1 MGACV
6 KELEAITGG
15 ALGGWLAR
23 FKSDGRSSHAPPP
36 PGTRCENCETEL
48 VGHFCH
54 ACGQEASNH
63 HKSILHV
70 TWEAIEGMFHLD
82 GRLWRT
88 VPWLFVR
95 PGRLTREYL
104 DGKRARHV
112 PPFRLFLVA
121 LLLFI
126 LSAETVIHKSMH
138 DAQHGAGHGVQAQ
151 PQAQAQAEAGH
162 GEHGKPAAQAGHDK
176 SAKADATAQ
185 AVPGQV
191 ASELRDSLKKDGV
204 LTDKPGADGKQ
215 QFVESDSDS
224 TAAEKA
230 RNEWLNTQLGKAIA
244 TPGYFMVVVF
254 GWGHRLAVLMLPI
267 LALALGA
274 CYFYRRK
281 FFMYDH
287 LIVSMNYLSFVFL
300 LWALVFV
307 LPKPV
312 KDIAI
317 LAALIWAP
325 VNLFATLRGV
335 YGSSVFGAVVKTGFV
350 WFTTQTAFLLL
361 LLGLLWLG
369 LSQI

>member
-1 MGACV
+1 V

-15 ALGGWLAR
+15 ALGGWMAR
-23 FKSDGRSSHAPPP
+23 FRSDGRSSHAAPP
-36 PGTRCENCETEL
+36 PGTKCDNCETEL

-95 PGRLTREYL
+95 PGRLSREYL

-112 PPFRLFLVA
+112 PPFRLFLVS

-126 LSAETVIHKSMH
+126 LSAETVIHKAVH
-138 DAQHGAGHGVQAQ
+138 DAQHRTEHAASAGAGHGEAGKAAHDKPDGGAASQAS
-151 PQAQAQAEAGH
+151 AEA
-162 GEHGKPAAQAGHDK
+162 
-176 SAKADATAQ
+176 AKDLQ
-185 AVPGQV
+185 
-191 ASELRDSLKKDGV
+191 EDGV
-204 LTDKPGADGKQ
+204 LTVGKDGTKLRFVGPSKDALAKDKA
-215 QFVESDSDS
+215 
-224 TAAEKA
+224 KA
-230 RNEWLNTQLGKAIA
+230 EWLNTQLNKAVA
-244 TPGYFMVVVF
+244 TPGYFMALVF
-254 GWGHRLAVLMLPI
+254 GWGHRLAVFLLPI
-267 LALALGA
+267 LALSLAG

-287 LIVSMNYLSFVFL
+287 LIVSMNYLSFIFL
-300 LWALVFV
+300 LWAVVLILPRQVSEIGVLV
-307 LPKPV
+307 
-312 KDIAI
+312 
-317 LAALIWAP
+317 ALLWAP
-325 VNLFATLRGV
+325 VNLFQTLRGV
-335 YGSSVFGAVVKTGFV
+335 YGSNIFGAVLKTGVV
-350 WFTTQTAFLLL
+350 WVTTQMAFVLL